1 MTEIKLLRNG
11 KAYTTAAA
19 TNVMATIERQLVD
32 GKPWVRPSRDPA
44 IIAKWDYFQKL
55 HLQTEETQSEVPA

>member
-1 MTEIKLLRNG
+1 
-11 KAYTTAAA
+11 
-19 TNVMATIERQLVD
+19 MATIERQLVD

-55 HLQTEETQSEVPA
+55 HLQTEETQTEVPA